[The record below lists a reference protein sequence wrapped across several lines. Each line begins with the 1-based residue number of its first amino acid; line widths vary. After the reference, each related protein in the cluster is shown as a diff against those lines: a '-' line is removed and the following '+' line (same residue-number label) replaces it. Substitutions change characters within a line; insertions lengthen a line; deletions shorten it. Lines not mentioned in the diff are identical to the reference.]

1 MELLKG
7 KDLID
12 QALPSPESDTP
23 GTASKN
29 PLSPASGADPV
40 ERIGKA
46 IKGLLGQ

>member
-12 QALPSPESDTP
+12 QALPSPEP
-23 GTASKN
+23 EASGAAPKN
-29 PLSPASGADPV
+29 SAAPACGADPV